1 MKKYEIIYNDIL
13 SKIEYEEYKL
23 GTAIPSEN
31 SLSNHYNYSR
41 VTVRKALT
49 ELSKNGFISKHQ
61 GKTCIVTNTV
71 AKPKTV
77 LLILPDLFK
86 YIFIDLIK
94 AIETILHKDNIQLMI
109 ACSYNDQ
116 KTERRIIRSYLNV
129 VDGIILEPT
138 QAKKTNYAIS
148 TTYSALESKPT
159 VCINSKLINLNVP
172 YLELDDRNNM
182 RIVSNYVLQR
192 GCKRILILSKTDDL
206 QGYARL
212 AGIKDIFDTSNTMY
226 KTVEFTTQNQ
236 NQKIAEF
243 GTLYFNYKPD
253 CIIFYNDE
261 YAYRLMNQFGISP
274 NQNNICIIGYDNT
287 EYSNGQPF
295 TFVSPNHPKAV
306 MGEDAANMIISLL
319 NGKAV
324 ESITY
329 ESDINFDK
337 HSK

>member
-13 SKIEYEEYKL
+13 SKIENEEYKL
-23 GTAIPSEN
+23 GKTIPSEN
-31 SLSNHYNYSR
+31 TLCNQYKFSR
-41 VTVRKALT
+41 VTIRKALS
-49 ELSKNGFISKHQ
+49 ELSKNGFISKQQ
-61 GKTCIVTNTV
+61 GRACVVANTV

-94 AIETILHKDNIQLMI
+94 AIETVLHKDDIQLLI

-116 KTERRIIRSYLNV
+116 KIERRIIRSYLNI

-138 QAKKTNYAIS
+138 QAKNTNYEIS
-148 TTYSALESKPT
+148 KTYSVLESKPT

-172 YLELDDRNNM
+172 YLELDDRKNM
-182 RIVSNYVLQR
+182 RIVSKHILQK
-192 GCKRILILSKTDDL
+192 GCNRILILSKTDDL

-212 AGIKDIFDTSNTMY
+212 AGIKDIFDTHNTMY
-226 KTVEFTTQNQ
+226 KTVEFTTQTQ
-236 NQKIAEF
+236 NQKMAEF
-243 GTLYFNYKPD
+243 GTLYLNYKPD

-261 YAYRLMNQFGISP
+261 YAYRMMNQYGISP
-274 NQNNICIIGYDNT
+274 NKDNIYIVGYDNT

-295 TFVSPNHPKAV
+295 TFLSPNHPKAV
-306 MGEDAANMIISLL
+306 MGQDAAKMIISLL
-319 NGKAV
+319 NGKSV

-329 ESDINFDK
+329 DTDIDFGK
-337 HSK
+337 I